1 MGSVLIVDDE
11 PRIVAFVQRGL
22 SAYGIDVQTETDSR
36 VALDRILDRRFDLVL
51 IDLMMPG
58 VDGVTLLRRTVDAHP
73 GQRVIV
79 LSAIGDVRSKVRC
92 LELGAVDY
100 VAKPFDL
107 EELAAR
113 VHVHLRERR
122 VERGAVRRA
131 GRVRLDLE
139 SRTADAGCGAVVLTA
154 REFDLLR
161 LLVDRAGAVCTRAEL
176 LDGVWGGQRADGNVV
191 EACMRRLRTKLGPDV
206 VETVRNAG
214 YRLADA

>member
-1 MGSVLIVDDE
+1 MASVLFVDDE
-11 PRIVAFVQRGL
+11 PRIVGFVQRGL
-22 SAYGIDVQTETDSR
+22 KAYGIEVQAETDSR
-36 VALDRILDRRFDLVL
+36 VALERILDERFDLVL

-58 VDGVTLLRRTVDAHP
+58 LDGVALLRRAIDANP
-73 GQRVIV
+73 AQRVIV

-122 VERGAVRRA
+122 VEAGTVRRA

-139 SRTADAGCGAVVLTA
+139 HRTADAGRGAVVLTA

-161 LLVDRAGAVCTRAEL
+161 LLVDRAGEVCTRAEL
-176 LDGVWGGQRADGNVV
+176 LDGAWSGQRAEGNVV
-191 EACMRRLRTKLGPDV
+191 EACIRRLRTKLGPDV
-206 VETVRNAG
+206 VETVRNVG